1 VIAHEIKWSHY
12 AEDDLLNLITYIAK
26 DNPDA
31 AQNLKNQLE
40 SKCECLQR
48 FPMSGRP
55 GRVKGTYELI
65 INPNYALIYMIK
77 SAEIRVLRILHTA
90 QNWPP

>member
-1 VIAHEIKWSHY
+1 MSHEIRWSRY
-12 AEDDLLNLITYIAK
+12 AEDDLLTLITYIAK

-40 SKCECLQR
+40 SKCERLQR

-55 GRVKGTYELI
+55 GRVEGTYELI
-65 INPNYALIYMIK
+65 ISPTYVLVYMLI
-77 SAEIRVLRILHTA
+77 SNEIRVLRVLHTA
-90 QNWPP
+90 QNWPS

>member
-1 VIAHEIKWSHY
+1 MPHEIRWSRY
-12 AEDDLLNLITYIAK
+12 AEDDLLTLITYIAK

-40 SKCECLQR
+40 SKCERLQR

-55 GRVKGTYELI
+55 GRVEGTYELI
-65 INPNYALIYMIK
+65 ISPTYVLVYMLI
-77 SAEIRVLRILHTA
+77 SNEIRVLRVLHAA
-90 QNWPP
+90 QNCPP

>member
-1 VIAHEIKWSHY
+1 MPHEIRWSRY

-40 SKCECLQR
+40 SKCERLQR

-55 GRVKGTYELI
+55 GRVEGTYELI
-65 INPNYALIYMIK
+65 ISPTYVLVYMLI
-77 SAEIRVLRILHTA
+77 SNEIHVLRVLHTA
-90 QNWPP
+90 QNCPP

>member
-40 SKCECLQR
+40 SKCERLQR
-48 FPMSGRP
+48 FPMWAGLAEW
-55 GRVKGTYELI
+55 K
-65 INPNYALIYMIK
+65 ALMN
-77 SAEIRVLRILHTA
+77 L
-90 QNWPP
+90 

>member
-1 VIAHEIKWSHY
+1 MPHEIRWSRY
-12 AEDDLLNLITYIAK
+12 AENDLLTLITYIAK

-31 AQNLKNQLE
+31 AQDLKNQLE
-40 SKCECLQR
+40 SKCERLQR

-55 GRVKGTYELI
+55 GRVEGTYELI
-65 INPNYALIYMIK
+65 ISPTYVLIYMLI
-77 SAEIRVLRILHTA
+77 SNEIRVLRVLHTA

>member
-1 VIAHEIKWSHY
+1 MPHEIRWSRY
-12 AEDDLLNLITYIAK
+12 AENDLLTLITYIAK

-31 AQNLKNQLE
+31 AQDLKNQLE
-40 SKCECLQR
+40 SKCERLQR

-55 GRVKGTYELI
+55 GRVEGTYELI
-65 INPNYALIYMIK
+65 ISPTYVLVYMLI
-77 SAEIRVLRILHTA
+77 SNEIRVLRVLHTA